1 MKITNDILTELSH
14 IRNAIDAAYDAL
26 NVTLQEKGK
35 AVQVSY
41 KEVNP
46 STKVTEEFGYIAE
59 KLKNIEDNSEV
70 IGEE

>member
-1 MKITNDILTELSH
+1 MANDH
-14 IRNAIDAAYDAL
+14 AQDRYDPPS
-26 NVTLQEKGK
+26 TGSEFEEEKF
-35 AVQVSY
+35 S
-41 KEVNP
+41 EVNP